1 MTSPRVSTSCRQGPE
16 PMLFMLSGFSDKL
29 TQLLEINYSL
39 LKFVGTLLPNACGE
53 ISPECRYF

>member
-16 PMLFMLSGFSDKL
+16 PLLFMLSGFSDKL

-39 LKFVGTLLPNACGE
+39 PEVCGNFATK
-53 ISPECRYF
+53 CMW